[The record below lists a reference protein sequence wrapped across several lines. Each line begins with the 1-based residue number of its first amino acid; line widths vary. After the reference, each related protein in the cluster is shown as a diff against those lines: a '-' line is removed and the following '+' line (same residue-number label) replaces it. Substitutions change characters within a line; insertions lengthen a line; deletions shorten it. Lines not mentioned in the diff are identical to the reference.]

1 MSADFDKAIDG
12 AVREMLDVEPPAGLR
27 RRVLEKLPAG
37 GFQLPAS
44 SFRLPASGWVLGAV
58 GAAAVVILAV
68 FLTRGTPQQ
77 PETITAGTQPVTAPP
92 TTPATHPPVLEPA
105 VTPAEPAEPPAERRI
120 VVATVAASDVTTDAP
135 PAPGFPRLPALS
147 VPELNVSSI
156 QRPAPVEGP
165 DAIATDPIATPS
177 PLAIEPLPA
186 QGRQSQE

>member
-1 MSADFDKAIDG
+1 MTPPVQAPIVEAPS
-12 AVREMLDVEPPAGLR
+12 AVR
-27 RRVLEKLPAG
+27 
-37 GFQLPAS
+37 
-44 SFRLPASGWVLGAV
+44 
-58 GAAAVVILAV
+58 
-68 FLTRGTPQQ
+68 RGPSQ
-77 PETITAGTQPVTAPP
+77 
-92 TTPATHPPVLEPA
+92 
-105 VTPAEPAEPPAERRI
+105 PAERRI
-120 VVATVAASDVTTDAP
+120 VAATVAASDVTTDAT